1 MTNFGNRYEISS
13 LTNDKVKLI
22 NSLHH
27 RKYRREHNLFVAEGI
42 RICREA
48 IENDWEIRYLLYDN
62 LHADIQKI
70 ENLISDVLCLGAD
83 VIGVTSEILSKISH
97 KENSQNVLCVICQ
110 KWNDLPGIIKDKT
123 FVALETVRDP
133 GNLGTILRTMD
144 GVGATD
150 CILLDH
156 CTDPFSYESVRASM
170 GAIFNVN
177 IIASSTKNFLKW
189 KSKHKI
195 SLIGTSLINATD
207 YTKTNWQLPF
217 VLAMGNEQRGLS
229 RNILNA
235 CDLLVKLPMLGRSDS
250 LNLAV
255 STGVVLYE
263 SIRNNP
269 N

>member
-1 MTNFGNRYEISS
+1 MKDIGNRYEISS

-48 IENDWEIRYLLYDN
+48 AENGWKIKYLLYDN
-62 LHADIQKI
+62 TNIDTHII
-70 ENLISDVLCLGAD
+70 ENLINYVLRVGAD

-97 KENSQNVLCVICQ
+97 KENPQNVLCVICQ
-110 KWNDLPGIIKDKT
+110 KWNDLPTIIKNKT

-150 CILLDH
+150 CILLDD
-156 CTDPFSYESVRASM
+156 CTDPFSYEAVRSSM

-177 IIASSTKNFLKW
+177 IIASSSTDFIKW
-189 KSKHKI
+189 KSRHKI
-195 SLIGTSLINATD
+195 SLIGTSLNNAND
-207 YTKTNWQLPF
+207 YTKTNWQVPF
-217 VLAMGNEQRGLS
+217 VLAMGNEQKGLS
-229 RNILNA
+229 HIILNE
-235 CDLLVKLPMLGRSDS
+235 CDQLIKLPMLGRSDS

-255 STGVVLYE
+255 STGVALYE

>member
-1 MTNFGNRYEISS
+1 MKDSGNRYEISS
-13 LTNDKVKLI
+13 LTNEKVKLI
-22 NSLHH
+22 NSLHY
-27 RKYRREHNLFVAEGI
+27 RKYRRVHNLFVAEGI

-48 IENDWEIRYLLYDN
+48 TENGWEIRYLLYDN
-62 LHADIQKI
+62 LNIDTHII
-70 ENLISDVLCLGAD
+70 ENLINDVLCSGAD

-97 KENSQNVLCVICQ
+97 KENPQNVLCVIGQ
-110 KWNDLPGIIKDKT
+110 KWKDLPTIIKEKT

-150 CILLDH
+150 CILLDE

-177 IIASSTKNFLKW
+177 MIASSSENFLKW
-189 KSKHKI
+189 KSRHRI
-195 SLIGTSLINATD
+195 SLIGTSLNNAND

-217 VLAMGNEQRGLS
+217 ILAMGSEQQGLTH
-229 RNILNA
+229 NILNA
-235 CDLLVKLPMLGRSDS
+235 CDQLIKLPMLGRSDS

-255 STGVVLYE
+255 STGVTLYE
-263 SIRNNP
+263 SIRKNP